1 MKSMR
6 SSTMS
11 APPATASLISSR
23 ASATVGAITLVVS
36 AHESPLK
43 WAWGSARVAIPPA
56 LLPALIL
63 EERLTLVALEARVV
77 VGVGAVSP
85 VEKAEKAAAAI

>member
-11 APPATASLISSR
+11 APPATASLISSS
-23 ASATVGAITLVVS
+23 ASATVGAITLVVR

-43 WAWGSARVAIPPA
+43 CAWGSARVLTPPPRVIHRPRRSVPFVRISA
-56 LLPALIL
+56 LNL
-63 EERLTLVALEARVV
+63 
-77 VGVGAVSP
+77 GG
-85 VEKAEKAAAAI
+85 